1 MNQLEAIKQ
10 RHSVRKYLNKPIEEN
25 LINTL
30 NKEIED
36 INKESGLNV
45 QFVTNEPKSFSGIM
59 AHYGKFSG
67 VSNYFAMIGK
77 KDKFLDEKVGYYGEK
92 LVLKAQE
99 LGLNTC
105 WVALTYKKIPEAYKL
120 KKGEKLLLVIS
131 VGYGETQGAPRKS
144 KKPEE
149 VSNVSADSPKWFKQG
164 IEAALLAPTAMNQQ
178 KFYFSYENGKVKAK
192 NGLGFYA
199 KVDLG
204 IAKYHFEIG
213 AEKDSFEWQN

>member
-1 MNQLEAIKQ
+1 MDKLEAIQK
-10 RHSVRKYLNKPIEEN
+10 RHSVRRYIDKPIEEN
-25 LINTL
+25 LIAEL
-30 NKEIED
+30 NKEIEK
-36 INKESGLNV
+36 INNESGLSV
-45 QFVTNEPKSFSGIM
+45 QFVTNEPNAFGGIM

-77 KDKFLDEKVGYYGEK
+77 KDKTLDEKVGYFGER
-92 LVLKAQE
+92 LVLKAQQ

-105 WVALTYKKIPEAYKL
+105 WVALTYKKVPKAYTI

-131 VGYGETQGAPRKS
+131 VGYGENQGNARKS
-144 KKPEE
+144 KTPED
-149 VSNVSADSPKWFKQG
+149 VSNISADSPEWFKAG
-164 IEAALLAPTAMNQQ
+164 VNSALLAPTAMNQQ
-178 KFYFSYENGKVKAK
+178 KFYFSYENGQVKAK

-213 AEKDSFEWQN
+213 AQNPDFKWKN